1 MDMAPPIRALLLDID
16 GTLVPLGRTGVS
28 PAIVRRV
35 EQIRA
40 AGVAVIVATGR
51 SSFVLGPRLL
61 GTFAADYYICAN
73 GAEVVD
79 AEGRRLSEDRF
90 TEDEVRLLTAYCER
104 EKLILAFPF
113 EDGYGIYT
121 GYEDYL
127 AGAGRPGETRRDPV
141 GEGPYDGW
149 VKNCPGR
156 DRHLTG
162 LPFGAVIHG
171 VPEGHRFPA
180 ALAGFQFVGFRR
192 GSFDV
197 YHAQVDKARAAARL
211 LEKIGVPLSCAA
223 AVGDGNNDV
232 PLIRAVGVGIA
243 MGNARSALRQA
254 ADFIVGP
261 VEEDGLLEAFDRLG
275 L

>member
-1 MDMAPPIRALLLDID
+1 MASPIRALLLDID

-61 GTFAADYYICAN
+61 GAFQADYYICAN

-79 AEGRRLSEDRF
+79 AKGARLYEDRF
-90 TEDEVRLLTAYCER
+90 TEAEVRCLTAYCER

-121 GYEDYL
+121 GYEAYL
-127 AGAGRPGETRRDPV
+127 AAAGRPGGERRDPV

-149 VKNCPGR
+149 VRDCPGR
-156 DRHLTG
+156 DRHLSG

-171 VPEGHRFPA
+171 APEGHRFPDTLSA
-180 ALAGFQFVGFRR
+180 FQFVGFRR

-197 YHAQVDKARAAARL
+197 YRAQLDKAKTAAWL
-211 LEKIGVPLSCAA
+211 LEQLGVPLACAA
-223 AVGDGNNDV
+223 AVGDGNNDL
-232 PLIRAVGVGIA
+232 PLIRAVGVGVA
-243 MGNARSALRQA
+243 MGNARPALLQA
-254 ADFIVGP
+254 ADFAVGTA
-261 VEEDGLLEAFDRLG
+261 EEDGLLEAFDRLG